1 MADKTE
7 KLEKMNAI
15 RAKLDD
21 VDHSIKALIE
31 KVANVQLELLDTPD
45 KELEDAMGAIHTRAA
60 ENAEQLKSAIHDYE
74 IKINQLKQSE

>member
-7 KLEKMNAI
+7 KLEKMKAI

-31 KVANVQLELLDTPD
+31 KVANVELELLDTPD
-45 KELEDAMGAIHTRAA
+45 KELEGAMGEIHNRAA
-60 ENAEQLKSAIHDYE
+60 ANAEQLKAAIHDYE